1 MITALIQDACQLLQ
15 GDISPDT
22 GITLNLDRED
32 VLTAAHLLLQYDL
45 PAERQ
50 IRLLS
55 IYMAI
60 KLALQR
66 HRDCQLLEPGD
77 ELTRKVL
84 DGDYL
89 YSFYVQQCLRYDEFS
104 LLAHLAPTVKQIQIK
119 RVEGRPEDERLEKAF
134 EVFLRLEHHR
144 NTTRKAI

>member
-1 MITALIQDACQLLQ
+1 MITALVQDACHLLQ

-22 GITLNLDRED
+22 GIILDLRRED
-32 VLTAAHLLLQYDL
+32 ALPVAHLLIQYDL

-55 IYMAI
+55 IYIAI

-66 HRDCQLLEPGD
+66 HRDCNLLEPGD

-89 YSFYVQQCLRYDEFS
+89 YSFYVQQCLRYEEFN
-104 LLAHLAPTVKQIQIK
+104 LLTHLAPTVKQIQIK
-119 RVEGRPEDERLEKAF
+119 RVEERPEDERLATAF